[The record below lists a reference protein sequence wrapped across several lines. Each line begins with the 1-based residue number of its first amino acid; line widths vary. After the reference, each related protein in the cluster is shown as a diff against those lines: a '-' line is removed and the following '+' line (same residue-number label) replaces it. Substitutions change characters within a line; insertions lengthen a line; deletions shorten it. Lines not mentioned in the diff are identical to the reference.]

1 MHLKILKDKKAI
13 LDLKAR
19 KVRKA
24 QAELLDQ
31 LGQPAKL
38 GRPDLPAPL
47 AQSVLRARL
56 AQSVPPDPLG
66 PPAPKG
72 RKAPAEAPDHKVLLA
87 PSAQRAQLAHWALR
101 AKPAP
106 PAPLDLLVPPVPK
119 APPALLG
126 RREREHPMAFN
137 SPIRI

>member
-1 MHLKILKDKKAI
+1 MRLKILKDKKAI

-19 KVRKA
+19 KAFKA
-24 QAELLDQ
+24 PAELLDPSVP
-31 LGQPAKL
+31 PAKL

-56 AQSVPPDPLG
+56 AQMDPPDPLG
-66 PPAPKG
+66 PPAPKV

-87 PSAQRAQLAHWALR
+87 PSAQRAQLAL
-101 AKPAP
+101 PAP
-106 PAPLDLLVPPVPK
+106 P
-119 APPALLG
+119 G
-126 RREREHPMAFN
+126 RKERARPMAFN